1 MLDFFGQLFSIRGFM
16 PHGMCFQWQPEI
28 LWMHVISDLVVA
40 IAYFSI
46 PLVLVFV
53 LYRRRQFPFKWLVVL
68 FAAFILLCGTTHV
81 TGIIVLWDPMYRLQG
96 LIKLATAAV
105 SIATAVVLF
114 PMLPKLL
121 SAVDELER
129 QVERETPPG

>member
-1 MLDFFGQLFSIRGFM
+1 MLDFLVQLFSVRGFM

-46 PLVLVFV
+46 PFALGFV
-53 LYRRRQFPFKWLVVL
+53 LYRRRQFPFKWLVAL

-81 TGIIVLWDPMYRLQG
+81 TGIVVLWDPMYRLQG

-129 QVERETPPG
+129 RVERETTSP